1 MEGGG
6 GRGCASLQ
14 RVVVNRLLLPV
25 IYQAALTA
33 LFPLPGPVRH
43 DWNPELLT
51 VISGGERAAAAAAAS
66 PRLLL
71 FMLRLFTRSGLFTG
85 RARFRSRKK
94 VAAETHP
101 PPPSTTTTIPSTT
114 TTTTPLS
121 PYPACVLHNGRN
133 SGLFRKPFSPPSNPP
148 FTQSTHCVFF

>member
-1 MEGGG
+1 M
-6 GRGCASLQ
+6 Q

-33 LFPLPGPVRH
+33 LFPSPGPVCH

-71 FMLRLFTRSGLFTG
+71 FMLRLFTILVYSLAGLAFDP
-85 RARFRSRKK
+85 RKRWLLRLPPPNHHHHLSLPLPCMRFAQRTEFSPVQEAIR
-94 VAAETHP
+94 P
-101 PPPSTTTTIPSTT
+101 PPPPIP
-114 TTTTPLS
+114 L
-121 PYPACVLHNGRN
+121 YPIYPVC
-133 SGLFRKPFSPPSNPP
+133 
-148 FTQSTHCVFF
+148 FFFF